1 MGHVLLIKKLY
12 RESQSVNKRGQTVL
26 HLAAK
31 YGRASVVRYILRDSE
46 LGKLINERDYD
57 GNTALHLAVMHS
69 QLAALIPLVLDTRI
83 DPRLLNHRDFT
94 AFDIALDRIRKEYTF
109 QKLLAFTLLRSV
121 SPKSSAD
128 QIILKREARHE
139 AFPVFFFIGLNEKL
153 SDLNQLRDD
162 VNTRLVV
169 ATLVTTVTF
178 AAGFAVPGGF
188 NSSDTASKDYRGMA
202 TMLDKRMFQSFA
214 ICNTIAMF
222 CSMTSVVNLMLAH
235 RSDAHLANAACWRAT
250 VSLSIAL
257 PAMSAAFLTGVI
269 LTVDKLPWLATT
281 ILILG
286 YVFLLIITGGSLS
299 QFFAPFIQCF
309 PFFWR
314 RLPPIRPLL
323 SWFFLASIFFLGGET
338 SISDDSEVDK
348 TASETS
354 ASRALDGGG
363 ED

>member
-1 MGHVLLIKKLY
+1 
-12 RESQSVNKRGQTVL
+12 
-26 HLAAK
+26 
-31 YGRASVVRYILRDSE
+31 
-46 LGKLINERDYD
+46 
-57 GNTALHLAVMHS
+57 
-69 QLAALIPLVLDTRI
+69 
-83 DPRLLNHRDFT
+83 
-94 AFDIALDRIRKEYTF
+94 
-109 QKLLAFTLLRSV
+109 LLAFTLLRSV

-178 AAGFAVPGGF
+178 AAGFAVPG
-188 NSSDTASKDYRGMA
+188 
-202 TMLDKRMFQSFA
+202 
-214 ICNTIAMF
+214 
-222 CSMTSVVNLMLAH
+222 
-235 RSDAHLANAACWRAT
+235 

-286 YVFLLIITGGSLS
+286 YVFLLIIT
-299 QFFAPFIQCF
+299 CF

-323 SWFFLASIFFLGGET
+323 SWFFLAPIFFLGGET
-338 SISDDSEVDK
+338 SISDDSEEDK

-363 ED
+363 KD